1 VSTLQLPIF
10 PLNRN
15 PLKSASF
22 HDIKTFD
29 IKTFDSSIH
38 PMSTVHLQ
46 VRSSDGTSKSFVLTE
61 HDNFL
66 LGRMVDCHLR
76 VPADPQVSRHHFLSH
91 RVPSTRSSTPAGKRL
106 MREASQ

>member
-10 PLNRN
+10 PINRN

-29 IKTFDSSIH
+29 SSIH
-38 PMSTVHLQ
+38 PMSSVHLQ
-46 VRSSDGTSKSFVLTE
+46 VSSSDGTSKFFSLTE

-66 LGRMVDCHLR
+66 LGRMVDCHL
-76 VPADPQVSRHHFLSH
+76 
-91 RVPSTRSSTPAGKRL
+91 
-106 MREASQ
+106 